1 MTGSE
6 RETLQKRIV
15 QFHISY
21 AKNKKNVTV
30 NHFMKEKI
38 PRQTI
43 YSIIRKYEESGLI
56 GDKPRSG
63 RPKKLRQQRLDRMKQ
78 LVNHK
83 TGFSLR
89 LLARKFK
96 VSHQTICN
104 YLEEMNIKYY

>member
-1 MTGSE
+1 MTRSE

-15 QFHISY
+15 QFHINH
-21 AKNKKNVTV
+21 AKNKKNVTA

-43 YSIIRKYEESGLI
+43 YSITRKYEESGLI
-56 GDKPRSG
+56 GDKPRSVCSK
-63 RPKKLRQQRLDRMKQ
+63 RLRQQRLDRLKQ

-83 TGFSLR
+83 TGVSIR

-96 VSHQTICN
+96 VSHQTIYN

>member
-1 MTGSE
+1 MTRSE

-21 AKNKKNVTV
+21 AKNKKNATV
-30 NHFMKEKI
+30 SHFMKEKI
-38 PRQTI
+38 PCQTI

-63 RPKKLRQQRLDRMKQ
+63 RPKQLRQQRFDRLKQ
-78 LVNHK
+78 LVNYK
-83 TGFSLR
+83 TGVFLR
-89 LLARKFK
+89 VLARKFK